1 MGNVSFYKALAD
13 SPRSIEITE
22 MFFVGFYA
30 DRVYC
35 DAFFFMI

>member
-30 DRVYC
+30 TTIYC
-35 DAFFFMI
+35 GLLSCMI